1 MTAARSDLRDLPDWP
16 RLLSR
21 EQAAAYLGVSVT
33 MLESRIGDPFP
44 APIRM
49 GGRKLYD
56 RRALDKAVDSLSGV
70 HPQSAADEVRRGL
83 EHAGRQVASRQA
95 L

>member
-21 EQAAAYLGVSVT
+21 EQAAAYVGVSVG

-44 APIRM
+44 APIRI

-56 RRALDKAVDSLSGV
+56 RRALDKAVDSLSGIPP
-70 HPQSAADEVRRGL
+70 HSPADEVRQGL
-83 EHAGRQVASRQA
+83 MNAGRQVAARQA
-95 L
+95 I